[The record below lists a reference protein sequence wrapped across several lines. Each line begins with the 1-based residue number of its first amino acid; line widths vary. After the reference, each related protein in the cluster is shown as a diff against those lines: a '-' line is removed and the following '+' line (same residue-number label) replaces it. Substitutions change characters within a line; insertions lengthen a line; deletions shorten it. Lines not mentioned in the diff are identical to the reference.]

1 MVNRPLIFFID
12 PQSYNNLGKYDSK
25 LIAGITNLE
34 KVRIDFYCSTL
45 FEEQV
50 DRTVK
55 ILPTFRYQNHSAK
68 LLKVTSYCFSLL
80 KILSDCFLKK
90 PQVIHVQWIK
100 FPLVDCFIYS
110 LVQKLIG
117 TKLVYTSHNV
127 VPHGTDNAKHF
138 WLSKFLYRCDH
149 IIVHHEA
156 TKIEVMKRFDLVRHK
171 ISVIHHGPIPLHS
184 GKVSKAVDS
193 VRKFCSSKD
202 LVFGFIG
209 SGSFYKGLDIL
220 VNAWKRV
227 PIYLREHSVLLLC
240 GKIDTSLEQSLGG
253 MNWHNAT
260 EGLIVQNAYLTEPD
274 LDAYV
279 SLMDVVVL
287 PHRKISQS
295 GVLLSVLDREAC
307 FVVADHPAFVD
318 VVDKYKLGW
327 VYDGSEAALTKV
339 LISLLMN
346 PEDIV
351 QKKYNAEGRKCAN
364 AAVSWGSAALL
375 TTRVYLENATPD

>member
-1 MVNRPLIFFID
+1 MTSHSFVFYVN
-12 PQSYNNLGKYDSK
+12 PQSYNNLAKYDV
-25 LIAGITNLE
+25 NLLKALKGLDGVHIE
-34 KVRIDFYCSTL
+34 YYGSIKFNERGDEVMEPIP
-45 FEEQV
+45 
-50 DRTVK
+50 
-55 ILPTFRYQNHSAK
+55 IFRYQNYSVNLIKA
-68 LLKVTSYCFSLL
+68 TSYCFSLL
-80 KILSDCFLKK
+80 MLLLQCFRKR
-90 PQVIHVQWIK
+90 PNVIHIQWIK
-100 FPLVDCFIYS
+100 FPFFDFLTYS
-110 LVQKLIG
+110 LIRKFLKA
-117 TKLVYTSHNV
+117 KLVYTSHNV

-156 TKIEVMKRFDLVRHK
+156 TKTEVMKRFYLGRHK
-171 ISVIHHGPIPLHS
+171 FSVIHHGPIPLHT

-209 SGSFYKGLDIL
+209 LGSFYKGLDIL

-240 GKIDTSLEQSLGG
+240 GKIDTALEQLLGG
-253 MNWHNAT
+253 EGWHDAT
-260 EGLIVQNAYLTEPD
+260 EGLFVLNSYLTEPD

-318 VVDKYKLGW
+318 VVHKYKLGW

-346 PEDIV
+346 REDVV

-364 AAVSWGSAALL
+364 AAVSWGSAALS